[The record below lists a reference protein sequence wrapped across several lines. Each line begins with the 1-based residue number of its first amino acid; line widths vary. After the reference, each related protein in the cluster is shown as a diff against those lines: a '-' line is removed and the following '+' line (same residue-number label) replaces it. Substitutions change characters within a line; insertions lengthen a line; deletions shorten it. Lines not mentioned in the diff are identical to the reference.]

1 MRGDGPLGLPAAE
14 PTHLEQL
21 CSRRVL
27 GWLERRQVLIEQRR
41 TQRLP
46 VAEPSCA
53 EPCSRTATAAPVP
66 PHARSNGSC
75 ALRSLR
81 HSDGVRM
88 RTAAQSGELGAH
100 SIPKRLRRRAAA
112 RIGRSIGRSVQL
124 CVAAHLELVLDRRPT
139 VAEHLHSADTLT
151 AYAVAL
157 IVHRMYAHVPA
168 CGVRDHPCLCVH
180 LSADAERERRE
191 VTTAVSRP
199 PAQGQDAASVA

>member
-53 EPCSRTATAAPVP
+53 APCSRTATAAPVP

-75 ALRSLR
+75 ALRSSR

-88 RTAAQSGELGAH
+88 R
-100 SIPKRLRRRAAA
+100 RRSPA
-112 RIGRSIGRSVQL
+112 R
-124 CVAAHLELVLDRRPT
+124 
-139 VAEHLHSADTLT
+139 SAF
-151 AYAVAL
+151 
-157 IVHRMYAHVPA
+157 
-168 CGVRDHPCLCVH
+168 G
-180 LSADAERERRE
+180 S
-191 VTTAVSRP
+191 
-199 PAQGQDAASVA
+199 